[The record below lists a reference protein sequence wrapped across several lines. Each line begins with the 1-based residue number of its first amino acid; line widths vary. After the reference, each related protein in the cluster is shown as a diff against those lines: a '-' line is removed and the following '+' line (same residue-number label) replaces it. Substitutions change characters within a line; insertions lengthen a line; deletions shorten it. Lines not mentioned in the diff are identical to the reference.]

1 MGAGGASSGG
11 GGGGNNKTYSSSR
24 EIGLMNQYKP
34 EKKKKTVTGFDRKT
48 GKKYSY
54 ETTVNQRDID
64 TRKMKNEAFKEQG
77 AYTTRRRID
86 KLPAFLPG
94 AAIVKGLSPALQE
107 NSRRTRSFFRDKVL
121 TDPRGKKN
129 FGYTKDEFEKLSM
142 AKQNKIYSNY
152 ITTRRD
158 NKTDGYGT
166 VFREGNDNNDQP
178 KLKIGKPVQPNEDD
192 VAERIL
198 PVEDDKDDKDDSY
211 DIRKTKR
218 RGRRRTILTSQTGV
232 GGNLVLGK
240 PTLLGT

>member
-1 MGAGGASSGG
+1 
-11 GGGGNNKTYSSSR
+11 
-24 EIGLMNQYKP
+24 
-34 EKKKKTVTGFDRKT
+34 
-48 GKKYSY
+48 
-54 ETTVNQRDID
+54 
-64 TRKMKNEAFKEQG
+64 MKNEAFKEQG
-77 AYTTRRRID
+77 AYNTRRSLDR
-86 KLPAFLPG
+86 LPSVGPVTALLKS
-94 AAIVKGLSPALQE
+94 ASPYLQK
-107 NSRRTRSFFRDKVL
+107 NSRKTRSFFRDKVL

-178 KLKIGKPVQPNEDD
+178 KLKIGKPVQPDEGD
-192 VAERIL
+192 VVERTL
-198 PVEDDKDDKDDSY
+198 PVEDDKDDSY

-240 PTLLGT
+240 PTLLGA